1 MQAIAQKW
9 HDKIEHDEK
18 WLKYDDNKHEKSGD
32 KLGNGEF
39 NEQKVDEQAITAD
52 KEKSPVTVDSSSELN
67 GSKEISPAPST
78 DSCDNLIQ
86 PKHANL
92 TFTKLDSS
100 AKELSNRPNNAN
112 STFTYSNKDS
122 DTSCGTTSDEAFDIP
137 KSNIPQLQIPSTK
150 NNSSEV
156 RRDLIV

>member
-18 WLKYDDNKHEKSGD
+18 WLKYDDNKHKSGG
-32 KLGNGEF
+32 KLANGEC

-52 KEKSPVTVDSSSELN
+52 KEKSPVIVDSNSELN
-67 GSKEISPAPST
+67 ESKEISPVPST
-78 DSCDNLIQ
+78 DSCDNLTQ
-86 PKHANL
+86 PKRANL

-100 AKELSNRPNNAN
+100 AKELSNQPNNVN

-122 DTSCGTTSDEAFDIP
+122 DISGGTTSDEAFDIP

-156 RRDLIV
+156 RRDFV